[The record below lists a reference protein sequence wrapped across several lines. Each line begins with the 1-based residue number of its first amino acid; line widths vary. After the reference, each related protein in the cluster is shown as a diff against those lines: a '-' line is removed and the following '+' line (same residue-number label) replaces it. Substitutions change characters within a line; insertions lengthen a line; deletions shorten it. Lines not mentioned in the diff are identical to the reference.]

1 MELDDVTVRDLL
13 SRDLVEAM
21 IRVGLIAF
29 LVVMAGRIFAPFM
42 GLMLW
47 ALILAVAHY
56 PLHRRLASM
65 LGGRQGSAATVL
77 VVIGLLLIGIP
88 TAMLGSSFAGQI
100 HTVIEA
106 FTSNSVTVKPP
117 NPAIAEWPLV
127 GERLHAAWSAAEA
140 DLPAFLERMQPQLGN
155 MAEWVLSVA
164 AGTMGAVLMFLG
176 AWIIAGVMM
185 AFGESG
191 SAATGRIFSRLAGAV
206 RGPRLH
212 ALSTAT
218 IRSVAPGVIGVAF
231 IQALLLGIG
240 FGDCDP
246 PCLGLGF
253 VFAGVPAA
261 GVLALIVMIVGIVQL
276 PATLI
281 SLPVIGYLWWAGE
294 ASTTSNVIWTIYLL
308 VAGLADNVLK
318 PLLLGRGVD
327 APMPIVLIGA
337 LGGMVTAGIVG
348 LFIGAVLLAVGYQ
361 IFMDW
366 VNEPAAA
373 DQAQVD
379 DPGEDGQDAPAS
391 A

>member
-1 MELDDVTVRDLL
+1 MELDDVRVRDLL

-21 IRVGLIAF
+21 IRIGLIAF

-127 GERLHAAWSAAEA
+127 GERLHAAWSAAAA

-155 MAEWVLSVA
+155 MAEWALSMA

-176 AWIIAGVMM
+176 AWLIAGVMR

-191 SAATGRIFSRLAGAV
+191 SAATGQIFSRLAGAE
-206 RGPRLH
+206 RGPKLQV
-212 ALSTAT
+212 LSTAT
-218 IRSVAPGVIGVAF
+218 IRSVATGVIGVAF
-231 IQALLLGIG
+231 IQALLLGI
-240 FGDCDP
+240 
-246 PCLGLGF
+246 GF

-294 ASTTSNVIWTIYLL
+294 AATTSNVIWTVYLV

-318 PLLLGRGVD
+318 PVLLGRGVD

-337 LGGMVTAGIVG
+337 LGGMVSAGIVG

-379 DPGEDGQDAPAS
+379 DSGEERQDAPAS

>member
-1 MELDDVTVRDLL
+1 M
-13 SRDLVEAM
+13 
-21 IRVGLIAF
+21 
-29 LVVMAGRIFAPFM
+29 
-42 GLMLW
+42 
-47 ALILAVAHY
+47 
-56 PLHRRLASM
+56 
-65 LGGRQGSAATVL
+65 
-77 VVIGLLLIGIP
+77 
-88 TAMLGSSFAGQI
+88 
-100 HTVIEA
+100 
-106 FTSNSVTVKPP
+106 
-117 NPAIAEWPLV
+117 
-127 GERLHAAWSAAEA
+127 
-140 DLPAFLERMQPQLGN
+140 
-155 MAEWVLSVA
+155 A

-218 IRSVAPGVIGVAF
+218 IRSVATGVIGVAF

-240 FGDCDP
+240 F
-246 PCLGLGF
+246 

-261 GVLALIVMIVGIVQL
+261 GVLALIAMIVGIVQL

-294 ASTTSNVIWTIYLL
+294 ASTSSNVIWSIYLV

-318 PLLLGRGVD
+318 PVLLGRGVD

-337 LGGMVTAGIVG
+337 LGGMVSAGIVG

-361 IFMDW
+361 IVMDW